1 MRQLWTNEASRRLI
15 LIALAVLLAVAVAGR
30 SVIDYRAARVQ
41 ELKDR
46 YETKHMEY
54 ERYARLLANRDMYV
68 KMQAELDNV
77 EKGVVDTRFLTAQ
90 SIALAE
96 VRFQDLVDAVARK
109 NGLAIISRKMLKV
122 VDTGDLKEMRVAI
135 SCRTEIG
142 TLNDFLYDIIS
153 SKDAALFVESMDIK
167 RLGDSE
173 ERFYNFNAVLKAYS
187 L

>member
-1 MRQLWTNEASRRLI
+1 MRRLWTNESSRRLL
-15 LIALAVLLAVAVAGR
+15 LITLAALLTVAVVVR
-30 SVIDYRAARVQ
+30 SVVDYRTERMQ

-46 YETKHMEY
+46 YETKRMEY
-54 ERYARLLANRDMYV
+54 DRYARLLANRDMFV
-68 KMQAELDNV
+68 KMQAELDSV
-77 EKGVVDTRFLTAQ
+77 QKGVVGTRFLTAP

-96 VRFQDLVDAVARK
+96 VRFQDLVDAVAKK
-109 NGLAIISRKMLKV
+109 NGLSIISRKMLKA
-122 VDTGDLKEMRVAI
+122 VDTGDLKEMRVSI

-142 TLNDFLYDIIS
+142 VLNDFLYDIAAQ
-153 SKDAALFVESMDIK
+153 DAAMFVESMDIK